1 MCLQYCM
8 WPALAESIRQ
18 LGEYGG
24 GCAIGHQR
32 LFDFPLVASP
42 LDSSYHDCG
51 RKYEPSPPSQR
62 TATTERPDCP
72 KPGFPWTTKV
82 YRCRNLQETTRSLVG
97 NLLSLFQLQLLPR
110 AVHSQHHL
118 SGQACS
124 PANQIS
130 DASTAG
136 LGRQGFLDTFFGCV
150 RGGHQEGPIR
160 VSQGFQPSH
169 FPCVKGASTVSA
181 HCIKMEEPKDQGE
194 LCVSH
199 PTSEDVAH
207 SPVDLAHPNGVD
219 TIGWRLGWT
228 LPLSVGVVDSEETL
242 STRAFIHE
250 KTGTLELND
259 CCKWGQRRLV
269 NEPCQCN
276 SGLFPALR
284 SIDAEPHHARIAWI
298 RPDQTGSCFPG
309 EPPSGRPASMKR
321 ICLGSICTISL
332 QAGGCVQSVSE
343 LGAAG
348 PNPWQNRI
356 RRRHSARMFH
366 FHLTV

>member
-1 MCLQYCM
+1 MQLATSGCLTFLWSRHLWTLRITIAGENTSLRPLHKEQ
-8 WPALAESIRQ
+8 LRQ
-18 LGEYGG
+18 SDRIAPSLVSHGQRRFTGAGSSLGTNP
-24 GCAIGHQR
+24 HHK
-32 LFDFPLVASP
+32 
-42 LDSSYHDCG
+42 LDNDV
-51 RKYEPSPPSQR
+51 
-62 TATTERPDCP
+62 T
-72 KPGFPWTTKV
+72 
-82 YRCRNLQETTRSLVG
+82 RNLQETTRSLVG

-298 RPDQTGSCFPG
+298 RPDQTGAVFLAN
-309 EPPSGRPASMKR
+309 R
-321 ICLGSICTISL
+321 CLVDL
-332 QAGGCVQSVSE
+332 H
-343 LGAAG
+343 
-348 PNPWQNRI
+348 R
-356 RRRHSARMFH
+356 
-366 FHLTV
+366 